1 MSKNLSQKTP
11 RKNKPTFVYAILS
24 ITMILFLV
32 GLLASGYVFVN
43 KMMNNLKESV
53 EVEIELNDTITPLQ
67 LQKVSYTLK
76 EQDYIKDYTF
86 RSREEAAKSFQ
97 KDLGQDFVEILNA
110 NPLYDAYIVHLKAS
124 YSDKDNLKKI
134 KTKLEKIEGITSV
147 NYSSIVLDVISAN
160 ISKIMYVLTV
170 LAIIL
175 LLVAF
180 SLIDN
185 TIRLSMFSQRFT
197 IRSMQLIGATK
208 VFIMKPYIFRSIL
221 TGILSACIA
230 IMFLAGLIYYIQF
243 RISDLKMLNEDVIL
257 LAAIAIGLVVCGV
270 FISAISTY
278 FSVNKYLYTKLDE
291 LY

>member
-1 MSKNLSQKTP
+1 MSKNLSQKSP
-11 RKNKPTFVYAILS
+11 RKSKPTFLYAIIS

-32 GLLASGYVFVN
+32 GLLASGYVFVH
-43 KMMNNLKESV
+43 KMMKNLKESV
-53 EVEIELNDTITPLQ
+53 EVEIELTDTITPMQ
-67 LQKVSYTLK
+67 LAKVRSFLK
-76 EQDYIKDYTF
+76 EQEYIKDFNF

-97 KDLGQDFVEILNA
+97 KELGQDFIEILKA
-110 NPLYDAYIVHLKAS
+110 NPLYDSYIIHLNAA
-124 YSDKDNLKKI
+124 YSDKENLEVI
-134 KTKLEKIEGITSV
+134 KSKLEKIVGVSSV
-147 NYSSIVLDVISAN
+147 NYSSIILDVISAN
-160 ISKIMYVLTV
+160 ISKIMYVLTI

-175 LLVAF
+175 LVVAF

-208 VFIMKPYIFRSIL
+208 GFIMQPYIFRSIL

-230 IMFLAGLIYYIQF
+230 IMFLAGLIYYIQY
-243 RISDLKMLNEDVIL
+243 RISDLQINDEDIMLL
-257 LAAIAIGLVVCGV
+257 GFIAIGLVVCGMI
-270 FISAISTY
+270 ISAISTY

>member
-1 MSKNLSQKTP
+1 MSKNLSQKSP
-11 RKNKPTFVYAILS
+11 RKNKPTFLYAIIS

-32 GLLASGYVFVN
+32 GLLASGYVFVH

-53 EVEIELNDTITPLQ
+53 EVEIELADTITPMQ
-67 LQKVSYTLK
+67 LDKVRTFLK
-76 EQDYIKDYTF
+76 EQDYVKDYTF
-86 RSREEAAKSFQ
+86 RSKEEAAKSFQ
-97 KDLGQDFVEILNA
+97 KELGQDFIEILKT
-110 NPLYDAYIVHLKAS
+110 NPLYDAYILHLKAA
-124 YSDKDNLKKI
+124 YSDKDNLERIKNILLKI
-134 KTKLEKIEGITSV
+134 AGISSV
-147 NYSSIVLDVISAN
+147 NYSSLVLDVISAN
-160 ISKIMYVLTV
+160 ISKIMYVLSV

-175 LLVAF
+175 LMVAF

-208 VFIMKPYIFRSIL
+208 GFIMKPYILRSIL

-230 IMFLAGLIYYIQF
+230 IMFLAGLIYYIQY
-243 RISDLKMLNEDVIL
+243 RISDLQIVNEDIIL
-257 LAAIAIGLVVCGV
+257 LGSIAFGLIVCGMI
-270 FISAISTY
+270 ISAISTY